1 MHVYALKKISGYL
14 KLTRN
19 RGLILNPNRELFNID
34 SYLDADFSGMYRHEN
49 LDDTS
54 FANSCTSYIIKILD
68 CPVLWPPKLQTET
81 SLLTTEAEIF
91 DIAQNYRELFPVI
104 DMTKYIGKSVKLTIG

>member
-1 MHVYALKKISGYL
+1 M
-14 KLTRN
+14 
-19 RGLILNPNRELFNID
+19 ILNPNRELFNID